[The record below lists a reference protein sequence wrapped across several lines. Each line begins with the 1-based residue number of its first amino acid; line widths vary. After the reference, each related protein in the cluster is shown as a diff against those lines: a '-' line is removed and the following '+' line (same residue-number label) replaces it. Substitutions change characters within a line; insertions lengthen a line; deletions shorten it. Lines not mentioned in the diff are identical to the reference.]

1 MIKLEKL
8 GIQAKFLIPISIV
21 ILLLISV
28 LTFII
33 ARNQVNQLHSEFRD
47 QLSTLAISSTMMV
60 HSFAEEFATERDL
73 RFHRVFEG
81 TYSSDNEVRKLEEDA
96 YLAFQRNP
104 DLETYEGIISHER
117 TPYLYVYAPARIHR
131 DCLWCHHEDGLDI
144 FGNQKVGDLT
154 GLFGVS
160 GSTRHLITQKSNI
173 YLMASLACLGILF
186 LIGLT
191 MRYFSGVFITNPINK
206 MIEFAETVARGDLRN
221 EIPVRNQDE
230 LGKLGTALNQMIK
243 NLRQTI
249 FQVEEASVAVASST
263 AEISSSMEQMAAGAQ
278 EQTSQAGEVASAVE
292 EMSKTIVDNSK
303 NASDTSDMAHHAR
316 KTAEEGRKI
325 VEDTILGMK
334 RIAGAVK
341 KSAVTI
347 ETLGHSSDQIGE
359 IVSVIDD
366 IADQTNLLALNAAI
380 EAARAGEQGRGFAV
394 VADEVRKLAERTTKA
409 TKEIAEMIK
418 KIQHDTTGAVDSME
432 EGTKEVDAGI
442 ALADKASISLEEIVT
457 MVQKVNDMV
466 AQIATASDQQSSTSE
481 QISRNV
487 ETISSV
493 TQQTASGIEQ
503 VARAAEDLNRLT
515 ENLQTLVG
523 GFKLDY
529 NGTKE
534 QYINNTGNGENPRGL
549 QEKSRM
555 LVRENG
561 YVINAE

>member
-1 MIKLEKL
+1 MIKFEKL
-8 GIQAKFLIPISIV
+8 GIQVKFLIPISII

-28 LTFII
+28 LTVII
-33 ARNQVNQLHSEFRD
+33 ARNQVNQLQSEYHD

-73 RFHRVFEG
+73 RFHRVYEG
-81 TYSSDNEVRKLEEDA
+81 SHSYDNEVKKLEEEA
-96 YLAFQRNP
+96 YVAFQRNP
-104 DLETYEGIISHER
+104 DRKTYEGVISHEG
-117 TPYLYVYAPARIHR
+117 TPYLYVYAPARIQR
-131 DCLWCHHEDGLDI
+131 NCLWCHHEDGLDI
-144 FGNQKVGDLT
+144 FGNQKEGDLT

-173 YLMASLACLGILF
+173 YMMAFLACLSVLLF
-186 LIGLT
+186 IGLA
-191 MRYFSGVFITNPINK
+191 MRYFSSVVITKPINK
-206 MIEFAETVARGDLRN
+206 MIEFAETVAQGDLRN
-221 EIPVRNQDE
+221 EIPVENQDE
-230 LGKLGTALNQMIK
+230 LGKLGSALNKMIR

-278 EQTSQAGEVASAVE
+278 EQTSQADEVASAVE
-292 EMSKTIVDNSK
+292 EMSRTIIDNSK
-303 NASDTSDMAHHAR
+303 NASDTSEMAHHAR
-316 KTAEEGRKI
+316 KTAEAGRKI
-325 VEDTILGMK
+325 VGDTIAGMK
-334 RIAGAVK
+334 RMAEAVR

-418 KIQHDTTGAVDSME
+418 KIQHDTTDAVQSME
-432 EGTKEVDAGI
+432 EGTREVDAGI
-442 ALADKASISLEEIVT
+442 ELADKASVSLEEIVT
-457 MVQKVNDMV
+457 LVQKVNNMIE
-466 AQIATASDQQSSTSE
+466 QIAAASDQQSGTSE

-493 TQQTASGIEQ
+493 TQETASGIEQ

-523 GFKLDY
+523 SFKLDY
-529 NGTKE
+529 SAEMHHSMPDTK
-534 QYINNTGNGENPRGL
+534 TMRRLHDL
-549 QEKSRM
+549 QQRSRT